1 MRALSLDRMPDART
15 ESNPSVQYSRLYAGV
30 LIHVQYI
37 HMHVVQY
44 NAFDVVLLFEFKSGG
59 RANDNVLCSNNLSLK
74 YTQLINCVRHHV
86 HNDMLES
93 DSECTDGNDA
103 C

>member
-1 MRALSLDRMPDART
+1 MRALSLDRYRRPHV
-15 ESNPSVQYSRLYAGV
+15 EPSIGLQYLRVYAGV
-30 LIHVQYI
+30 LKQYM
-37 HMHVVQY
+37 HMLY

-59 RANDNVLCSNNLSLK
+59 RANDNVLCSNNSSLV
-74 YTQLINCVRHHV
+74 YTINCVRHHV

-93 DSECTDGNDA
+93 DSECTDGYDA